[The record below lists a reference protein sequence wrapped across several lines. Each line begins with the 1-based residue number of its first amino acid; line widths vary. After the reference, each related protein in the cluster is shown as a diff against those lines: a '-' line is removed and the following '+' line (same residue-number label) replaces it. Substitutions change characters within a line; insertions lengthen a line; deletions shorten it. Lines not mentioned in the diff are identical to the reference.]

1 MASLNGTSLFTV
13 DLAVAFLPS
22 LLTAE
27 STISGVVTDPSAS
40 VVPGVRVEAAS
51 PALIEKSGTVMS
63 HGPGDPT

>member
-13 DLAVAFLPS
+13 GLAVAFLPS

-27 STISGVVTDPSAS
+27 STISGVATDPSGS
-40 VVPGVRVEAAS
+40 VVPGVRVEAVS

-63 HGPGDPT
+63 DGPGDPT